1 MFRRISAWIRKLFR
15 MRRKISLYI
24 GDRKAELSDGS
35 FLLFNYAMEEM
46 SNPTI
51 VKNSYSQQ
59 ITLPGTSRN
68 NKIFGGI
75 FRPDRVTQY
84 GGSLDTGIYFDP
96 ARKTPFTIYNELG
109 EVMESGYCKLDSIQR
124 KRGNVE
130 YSVTLYGGLGSFMY
144 SLSYDDAGKKRTL
157 ADLAYMGEGSDA
169 SELDFKINAKAV
181 RDAWYTIAG
190 RDVDIDEVAVYRLGK
205 INEDGTVGAGQ
216 RGDVVKDY
224 RIVGGMMYQVTGTSL
239 QDGCLAAVLDAEGN
253 TLQTFYYGTR
263 QSYTRTPI
271 TAHDDG
277 VILRVCGNAPDG
289 PAVSGL
295 AGLWD
300 ILNFAPCYNGTP
312 SGDFSADKVMFSPTA
327 LGMTIPSGYST
338 MNGYALG
345 TLSRDYTEWE
355 VKDLRSYLQR
365 PVIKWSKVIEA
376 ICAPYNNGGYSVN
389 LDADFFNENNPYYAD
404 AWLTLPILSTLNV
417 QSQGVEGSLIPV
429 IGEVTLPDSGSPTT
443 EYTINLQILPRIYTD
458 TASPSYYMHCLSG
471 SWYALNF
478 GVITVV
484 AYDAD
489 GNELAR
495 TSGAFSSAN
504 PTWAQQDSSV
514 PTIEAV
520 GQFNEEGKWVGNGLR
535 LSLEASGVS
544 YLQISQTFG
553 TAMQGTLPFEPQ
565 ATDVYTDIHNY
576 QSNKSATH
584 DIERNSEGCSY
595 RYGTTE
601 TARTGAIITKKM
613 LLSSERTP
621 ADYLLSY
628 CKMFGLVFT
637 ADKASKTINITR
649 RSNFYSDGLLNIT
662 PKVDIAEGVKL
673 APFAFTAKW
682 YDFKT
687 DYSEGEFAK
696 YYANVYEKTFGMQ
709 RVDTG
714 YEFNST
720 SVNLLDGSA
729 FKGLIDVLEKSPAFV
744 NYVNGSYDYP
754 AVFAEGGKYELTN
767 GSGDT
772 EEFDLPLPTAS
783 MVKSNINADYPGS
796 DTWAK
801 PQIHNADNAPFEH
814 RDALLFLT
822 GTASPSGRYC
832 LTDDTAT
839 MMALNDSVPCWF
851 ISDDA
856 DSVVSFVPKFS
867 RYIRNGNTITKSWD
881 FGTPSEVLLP
891 DAEFAEDSGIYAQFW
906 ETYIRDRYDD
916 DTKVMTAKVD
926 LTGMQVN
933 EQLFRTFYWYDG
945 AIWAMN
951 KITNHSMTTWDATEC
966 EFVRVMEKDNYL
978 I

>member
-1 MFRRISAWIRKLFR
+1 MFRRLSAWIRKIFR

-24 GDRKAELSDGS
+24 GDRKADLSDGS

-109 EVMESGYCKLDSIQR
+109 EVLESGYCKLDSVQR

-253 TLQTFYYGTR
+253 TLQTFYYGTW

-417 QSQGVEGSLIPV
+417 QSKGAEASIIPV
-429 IGEVTLPDSGSPTT
+429 LGEMTLSEGGDPNT
-443 EYTINLQILPRIYTD
+443 EYSVELQIRPKANVPAGKTAWYMDVNMLNSWTWVNYITYTL
-458 TASPSYYMHCLSG
+458 T
-471 SWYALNF
+471 
-478 GVITVV
+478 
-484 AYDAD
+484 AYDDGGNVLGTATANVSSADYRQWGLPTMDATSNFDGD
-489 GNELAR
+489 GN
-495 TSGAFSSAN
+495 
-504 PTWAQQDSSV
+504 
-514 PTIEAV
+514 
-520 GQFNEEGKWVGNGLR
+520 WVGNPVPLR
-535 LSLEASGVS
+535 ITANGIS
-544 YLQISQTFG
+544 YLVLTQTLTRGGGG
-553 TAMQGTLPFEPQ
+553 TTPGSYAPTPTTMWSDSRDWNTGAECS
-565 ATDVYTDIHNY
+565 HNV
-576 QSNKSATH
+576 
-584 DIERNSEGCSY
+584 ERNSNGC
-595 RYGTTE
+595 RYTYKASD

-696 YYANVYEKTFGMQ
+696 YYANVYEKTFGVQ
-709 RVDTG
+709 RVNTG

-729 FKGLIDVLEKSPAFV
+729 FKGLIDALEKSPAFV

-783 MVKSNINADYPGS
+783 MVKSYMNADYPGS

-822 GTASPSGRYC
+822 GTVSPSGRYC

-856 DSVVSFVPKFS
+856 DSVVSFVPRFS
-867 RYIRNGNTITKSWD
+867 RYVRNGNTITKSWD